1 MAKQSKSMGKA
12 VEWVQGLMD
21 HLAEMDRMD
30 RRTAKAA
37 AKLLRAGCASTVND
51 GNQLWDD
58 NVVASPDLDTGIA
71 LLELSNRCR
80 WNADAGRYSLE
91 DIYKE
96 FPSK

>member
-51 GNQLWDD
+51 GNPHWEEH
-58 NVVASPDLDTGIA
+58 VAAYPDLDTGEA
-71 LLELSNRCR
+71 LLHLSNRLA
-80 WNADAGRYSLE
+80 WNADQGRFSLE